1 MRFPAKMFYYA
12 IIKATKKPDEVLAR
26 YIKVFPVFIFSSH
39 KDAKFL
45 RKHAMKQEKLLCT
58 LLVLSFSFCIYTFTF
73 VKTNKMTRLEV
84 LKTYKIYIGG
94 QFPRT
99 ESGRYYAPKNK
110 AGEQLANVCLC
121 SRKDFRDAVVAARGA
136 LGGWSAKAAFNR
148 GQILYRIAEMLE
160 GRKAQFIDE
169 LIKQDSTMAQATEE
183 VNLAI
188 DRLIYYAGW
197 CDKYQQV
204 MGSINP
210 VASSHFN
217 FSSPEPTGV
226 VAIIAPQ
233 ATSLLGLVS
242 VVAPVIA
249 GGNTCV
255 VLASEA
261 KPLCAVTFAEVL
273 NSSDVSGGVVNI
285 LTGKVSE
292 LVKYFADHM
301 DVNAMIYCENNVED
315 KKLIQDKAALNV
327 KRVILYNEIN
337 WNTNEAETPY
347 FIMDTQEIKTTWHPI
362 ENIGGAKAG
371 Y

>member
-1 MRFPAKMFYYA
+1 
-12 IIKATKKPDEVLAR
+12 
-26 YIKVFPVFIFSSH
+26 
-39 KDAKFL
+39 
-45 RKHAMKQEKLLCT
+45 
-58 LLVLSFSFCIYTFTF
+58 
-73 VKTNKMTRLEV
+73 MTRLEV

-99 ESGRYYAPKNK
+99 ESGRYYTPKNK
-110 AGEQLANVCLC
+110 AGQALANVCLS
-121 SRKDFRDAVVAARGA
+121 SRKDFRDAVVTARNA
-136 LGGWSAKAAFNR
+136 FGGWSAKAAFNR

-169 LIKQDSTMAQATEE
+169 LIKQDSTIKQAEEE
-183 VNLAI
+183 VNTSI

-197 CDKYQQV
+197 CDKFQQV
-204 MGSINP
+204 FGAVNP

-217 FSSPEPTGV
+217 FSVPEPTGV
-226 VAIIAPQ
+226 VAIVAPQ
-233 ATSLLGLVS
+233 QTSLLGLVS
-242 VVAPVIA
+242 VIAPIIA
-249 GGNTCV
+249 GGSTCI
-255 VLASEA
+255 VLASET

-285 LTGKVSE
+285 LTGKPSE

-301 DVNAMIYCENNVED
+301 DVNAIIYCETDVET
-315 KKLIQDKAALNV
+315 KKLIQEKAALNV
-327 KRVILYNEIN
+327 KRVVLYNKIK